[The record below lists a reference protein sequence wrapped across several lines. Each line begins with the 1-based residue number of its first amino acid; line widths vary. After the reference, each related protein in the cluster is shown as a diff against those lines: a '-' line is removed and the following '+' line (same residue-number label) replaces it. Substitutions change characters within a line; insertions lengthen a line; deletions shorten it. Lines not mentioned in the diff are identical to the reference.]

1 MAISLLNNIS
11 ALEAQN
17 QLQVTQSKLQNTLF
31 QLSSGSR
38 INSGADDAAGLAIAN
53 GMQANMSALTQSQA
67 NANNGVGM
75 LQVADGA
82 LAQVTTL
89 LNRAITLATESANG
103 TLNGDNGTQR
113 TALDAEYTQI
123 KAEIDSIGANT
134 TFNGTQIFSGSSAS
148 TLQSTSNTITAATKL
163 DAVQGAAGDAEQL
176 ALNVGGQTLQFTASA
191 GAALTGASTVADLI
205 NSINSAGDGLT
216 ASINSAGNLQIV
228 DSKNRQVS
236 LNAAA
241 TSTDLNALFGGTVA
255 NGVNTVAGMSNPT
268 VTQKNLNELQFA
280 GAFTAAGTFTNI
292 ASGDK
297 LVLNVGGQQDTFTAT
312 SNKVADLLNV
322 INTSGKGLQA
332 SVDASGN
339 LNIVDTN
346 GNNDIAMNA
355 AASSAHVNTDLGT
368 PTNPTQTVANSG
380 GFSVFLSDST
390 TAGTNTI
397 NVTIGSLAS
406 ANIAGTDLAGT
417 TLSTQSGASNSLTL
431 INSAIS
437 SIAAMRGNIGAGI
450 NRLQAASNV
459 EGVQV
464 QNLTAAQDQIMAAN
478 VPQQVTNLSE
488 YSILNQS
495 GISALAQA
503 NSAQQ
508 SILKLLQ

>member
-11 ALEAQN
+11 SLEAQN
-17 QLQVTQSKLQNTLF
+17 QLQMTQTKLQNTLF

-103 TLNGDNGTQR
+103 TLNGDGGTQR
-113 TALDAEYTQI
+113 TALDAEFTQI

-134 TFNGTQIFSGSSAS
+134 TFNGTQIFSSSSAS
-148 TLQSTSNTITAATKL
+148 TLQSSAAALTQATTLKGTGAAT
-163 DAVQGAAGDAEQL
+163 DPIQL
-176 ALNVGGQTLQFTASA
+176 VLNVGGQTMTFNSSA
-191 GAALTGASTVADLI
+191 GAALTGASTVGDLL
-205 NSINSAGDGLT
+205 NSVNSSGQGLN
-216 ASINSAGNLQIV
+216 ASLNSAGNLVIT

-236 LNAAA
+236 MNATA
-241 TSTDLNALFGGTVA
+241 TSADLNGVLGGTA
-255 NGVNTVAGMSNPT
+255 TASGLTNPT
-268 VTQKNLNELQFA
+268 PTQTNLNELQSTGTYATA
-280 GAFTAAGTFTNI
+280 GTALTDTAAH
-292 ASGDK
+292 S
-297 LVLNVGGQQDTFTAT
+297 LVLNVGGQTQTFAVAAN
-312 SNKVADLLNV
+312 SKVGDLMNT
-322 INTSGKGLQA
+322 INSSGNGLQA
-332 SVDASGN
+332 SLDSTGH
-339 LNIVDTN
+339 LDIVDTN
-346 GNNDIAMNA
+346 GHNDISV
-355 AASSAHVNTDLGT
+355 ASTSTLTDMTGA
-368 PTNPTQTVANSG
+368 TNPTVANPSSG

-406 ANIAGTDLAGT
+406 ANIGGTSLAGS
-417 TLSTQSGASNSLTL
+417 TLGTQSGASTSLTL

-459 EGVQV
+459 ESVQV

-503 NSAQQ
+503 NSSQQ